1 MWLIRAALRRPIT
14 VLVLVVALGL
24 SSILAIMRTRVDI
37 FPNLDLPVIYV
48 AQPYGGMSPQQMEG
62 FVSYYYEYH
71 FLYINGIESVE
82 AKSIQG
88 TALLRLT
95 FHPGTNMSEALA
107 ETISYVNRAR
117 AFMPPGTVSPFV
129 IRYDAGTLPVGY
141 MVFSSPS
148 RTLGEIQDL
157 ALNRVRPVFAT
168 LPGVSS
174 PPPFGG
180 NQRTI
185 VINVDPQKLQAYGLS
200 PEKVVQALTSGN
212 SIQPSGNA
220 DIGTTHTLV
229 TTDSTVT
236 QISDLRNIPLRLGSG
251 ASVYIR
257 DIGSVSDS
265 SDVLAGYALLN
276 GKRTIYIPV
285 TKQPDAST
293 LTVVQ
298 EVRQNL
304 ARFQSL
310 VPDDIK
316 ITYEFDQSQYVRNAL
331 MSVLREGIIGA
342 LLTGLTLLL
351 FLRDWRSSLIVV
363 ITIPFALLTAVV
375 LLKLAGQT
383 INIMTLGG
391 LALAVGVLVEEGTVL
406 LENIHVHLDEAENT
420 ARAVHLASREVATP
434 RLLAML
440 CVMAVFIP
448 SFFMTGP
455 AQSLFLP
462 LSLAVGFAMGASYL
476 LSSSL
481 VPVLANWM
489 LKAKSSEEK
498 NAAHVEGSF
507 DRFRRRFESTLERV
521 MRVPALI
528 LGIYIIVAL
537 LVLLFIT
544 PRIAEEIF
552 PSAASTQFRLRI
564 DAPDGTRVAV
574 TEQMVK
580 RVLASIQEVAGI
592 ENLDLSL
599 GYVGTQGSSY
609 PINSVFLWTSGPQQA
624 IINVGLKQGASLKLA
639 DLEER
644 LRKTLP
650 QQFPDTHFSFDP
662 GVLIN
667 HTLSFGSA
675 SLAEVTVTGPQYAD
689 VASYAERV
697 RQKLAA
703 VPVLRDLEYEETLH
717 YPTVD
722 IRVNRLMAGQ
732 LGTTADAV
740 GSAVVAATASSRF
753 IAPSYWRDPRSGVSY
768 QVQVQV
774 PQAKMTSIADIGNIP
789 VGSTTGALPLVNQLA
804 DLRTGTVPGELDRQ
818 NGQWMLALSA
828 NVAGRDLRIAN
839 NAIEQALKD
848 TGAPPRGVRT
858 QIRGQVSAMHQ
869 IFGELVIGLGA
880 AIGVILLLLTA
891 SFQSFR
897 LALAVLS
904 TAPAVLTGSVL
915 MLLITGTTLNLES
928 FMGTIMAIGVAV
940 ANAILLVSFAEQNRL
955 KGIPA
960 REAAR
965 SAAAERLRPVLMT
978 SVAMIAGMVPMALAI
993 GQGSEETAPLGR
1005 AVIGGL
1011 SVATLATLFLL
1022 PMVFG
1027 IVQRNAAIGSR
1038 SLDPE
1043 DPESQW
1049 FEKQSEVVR

>member
-185 VINVDPQKLQAYGLS
+185 VINVDPQKLEAYGLS
-200 PEKVVQALTSGN
+200 PDQVARALTSGN
-212 SIQPSGNA
+212 SIQPAGNA
-220 DIGTTHTLV
+220 DIGTAHTLV
-229 TTDSTVT
+229 TTDTTVT
-236 QISDLRNIPLRLGSG
+236 QIGDLLSIPLKLGPG

-257 DIGSVSDS
+257 DVGSVSDS
-265 SDVLAGYALLN
+265 SDLLAGYALLN

-285 TKQPDAST
+285 TKRPDAST
-293 LTVVQ
+293 LTVVK
-298 EVRQNL
+298 EVRESL

-310 VPDDIK
+310 VPEDVK

-342 LLTGLTLLL
+342 LLTGLMLLL

-391 LALAVGVLVEEGTVL
+391 LALAVGVLVDEGTVL
-406 LENIHVHLDEAENT
+406 LENIHVHLDEGENT

-528 LGIYIIVAL
+528 LGIYIMVAL

-544 PRIAEEIF
+544 PRLAEEIF

-580 RVLASIQEVAGI
+580 RVLASIQDVAGI
-592 ENLDLSL
+592 DNLDLSL

-662 GVLIN
+662 GDLIN
-667 HTLSFGSA
+667 QTLSFGSA

-703 VPVLRDLEYEETLH
+703 VPVLRDLEYEEPLH

-732 LGTTADAV
+732 FGTTADAV

-789 VGSTTGALPLVNQLA
+789 VGSTTGARPLVNQLA

-891 SFQSFR
+891 NFQSLR

-928 FMGTIMAIGVAV
+928 FMGTIMAIGVAG

-1049 FEKQSEVVR
+1049 FEQQSEVVR

>member
-14 VLVLVVALGL
+14 VLVLVVALAL

-37 FPNLDLPVIYV
+37 FPNLNLPVIYV

-62 FVSYYYEYH
+62 FLSYYYEYH

-95 FHPGTNMSEALA
+95 FHPETNMSEALA
-107 ETISYVNRAR
+107 QTISYVNRAR

-148 RTLGEIQDL
+148 RTLAEIQDL

-185 VINVDPQKLQAYGLS
+185 VINVDPQKMQAYGLS
-200 PEKVVQALTSGN
+200 PEKIVQALTSGN
-212 SIQPSGNA
+212 SIQPAGNA
-220 DIGTTHTLV
+220 DIGTAHTLV

-236 QISDLRNIPLRLGSG
+236 QINDLLSVPLKLGSG

-257 DIGSVSDS
+257 DVGSVSDS
-265 SDVLAGYALLN
+265 SDLLAGYALLN

-285 TKQPDAST
+285 TKRPDAST

-304 ARFQSL
+304 PRFQSL
-310 VPDDIK
+310 VPEDIK

-391 LALAVGVLVEEGTVL
+391 LALSVGVLVDEGTVL
-406 LENIHVHLDEAENT
+406 LENIHVHLDNGEKT
-420 ARAVHLASREVATP
+420 ARAVFLASREVAVP

-489 LKAKSSEEK
+489 LKPKPLQQDE
-498 NAAHVEGSF
+498 NAHGEGSF
-507 DRFRRRFESTLERV
+507 DRFRHRFEHALERV
-521 MRVPALI
+521 MSLPVLLLSAYGI
-528 LGIYIIVAL
+528 LAL
-537 LVLLFIT
+537 LVLLFVA

-552 PSAASTQFRLRI
+552 PAAASTQVRLRI

-574 TEQMVK
+574 TEDIVK
-580 RVLASIQEVAGI
+580 RVLASIGNVAGDK
-592 ENLDLSL
+592 NLDLSL

-609 PINSVFLWTSGPQQA
+609 PINAVFLWTSGPQQA
-624 IINVGLKQGASLKLA
+624 IINVGLKQDSSLKLA
-639 DLEER
+639 DLEEQ
-644 LRKTLP
+644 LRKKLP
-650 QQFPDTHFSFDP
+650 QQFPDVHFSFDP
-662 GVLIN
+662 GDLVSQ
-667 HTLSFGSA
+667 TLSFGSA
-675 SLAEVTVTGPQYAD
+675 SLAEVTITGPQYAD

-703 VPVLRDLEYEETLH
+703 VPQLRDLEYEEPLH

-722 IRVNRLMAGQ
+722 IHVNRAMAGQ

-740 GSAVVAATASSRF
+740 GSAVVSATASSRF
-753 IAPSYWRDPRSGVSY
+753 VAPSYWRDPKSGVSY

-774 PQAKMTSIADIGNIP
+774 PQPKMTSLGDIGNIP
-789 VGSTTGALPLVNQLA
+789 VGSTTGAQPLVNQLA
-804 DLRTGTVPGELDRQ
+804 DLRSSTVPGELDRQ

-828 NVAGRDLRIAN
+828 NLAGRDLRLAN
-839 NAIEQALKD
+839 KSIEKALAD
-848 TGAPPRGVRT
+848 AGAPPRGVKT
-858 QIRGQVSAMHQ
+858 EIRGQVSALQQ
-869 IFGELVIGLGA
+869 IFGELAIGLVA

-891 SFQSFR
+891 NFQSLK
-897 LALAVLS
+897 LALVVLS
-904 TAPAVLTGSVL
+904 TAPAVLAGSVL

-955 KGIPA
+955 KGA
-960 REAAR
+960 AALEAAR
-965 SAAAERLRPVLMT
+965 AAASERLRPVLMT
-978 SVAMIAGMVPMALAI
+978 SLAMIAGMIPMALAF

-1011 SVATLATLFLL
+1011 FAATIATLFLL
-1022 PMVFG
+1022 PTIFG
-1027 IVQRNAAIGSR
+1027 LAQRNASRGSR

-1043 DPESQW
+1043 DPASKW
-1049 FEKQSEVVR
+1049 FEQPSEATR

>member
-185 VINVDPQKLQAYGLS
+185 VINVDPQKLEAYGLS
-200 PEKVVQALTSGN
+200 PDQVARALTSGN
-212 SIQPSGNA
+212 SIQPAGNA
-220 DIGTTHTLV
+220 DIGTAHTLV
-229 TTDSTVT
+229 TTDTTVT
-236 QISDLRNIPLRLGSG
+236 QIGDLLSIPLKLGPG

-257 DIGSVSDS
+257 DVGSVSDS
-265 SDVLAGYALLN
+265 SDLLAGYALLN

-285 TKQPDAST
+285 TKRPDAST
-293 LTVVQ
+293 LTVVK
-298 EVRQNL
+298 EVRESL

-310 VPDDIK
+310 VPEDVK

-342 LLTGLTLLL
+342 LLTGLMLLL

-391 LALAVGVLVEEGTVL
+391 LALAVGVLVDEGTVL
-406 LENIHVHLDEAENT
+406 LENIHVHLDEGENT

-662 GVLIN
+662 GDLIN
-667 HTLSFGSA
+667 QTLSFGSA

-703 VPVLRDLEYEETLH
+703 VPVLRDLEYEEPLH

-789 VGSTTGALPLVNQLA
+789 VGSTTGARPLVNQLA

-869 IFGELVIGLGA
+869 IFGELVIGLAA

-891 SFQSFR
+891 NFQSFR

-928 FMGTIMAIGVAV
+928 FMGTIMAIGVAG

-1049 FEKQSEVVR
+1049 FEQQSEVVR

>member
-1 MWLIRAALRRPIT
+1 MWLTSIALRRPVA
-14 VLVLVVALGL
+14 VLVLVFALAL
-24 SSILAIMRTRVDI
+24 ASVLAIMRTRVDI

-62 FVSYYYEYH
+62 FVAYYYEYH

-88 TALLRLT
+88 TSLLRLT
-95 FHPGTNMSEALA
+95 FHAGTNMSDALA
-107 ETISYVNRAR
+107 QTISYVNRAR

-148 RTLGEIQDL
+148 RTLAEIQDL

-185 VINVDPQKLQAYGLS
+185 VVNVDPQKLQAYGLS

-212 SIQPSGNA
+212 SIQPAGNA
-220 DIGTTHTLV
+220 DIGTMHTLV
-229 TTDSTVT
+229 TTDSTVI
-236 QISDLRNIPLRLGSG
+236 QINDLLGIPLRLGSG
-251 ASVYIR
+251 ASVYMR
-257 DIGSVSDS
+257 DIGSVSDA
-265 SDVLAGYALLN
+265 SDLLAGYALLN

-285 TKQPDAST
+285 TKRPDAST

-298 EVRQNL
+298 EVRDNL
-304 ARFQSL
+304 SRFQSL
-310 VPDDIK
+310 VPEDIK

-331 MSVLREGIIGA
+331 MSVLREAIIGA

-375 LLKLAGQT
+375 LLKLTGQT

-391 LALAVGVLVEEGTVL
+391 LALAVGVLVDEGTVL
-406 LENIHVHLDEAENT
+406 LENIHVHLDDGEKT
-420 ARAVHLASREVATP
+420 ARAVHLASREVAVP

-440 CVMAVFIP
+440 CVMAVFLP
-448 SFFMTGP
+448 SFFMTGV

-489 LKAKSSEEK
+489 LKAKPTHQVE
-498 NAAHVEGSF
+498 AHKQGGF
-507 DRFRRRFESTLERV
+507 DRFRHRFERV
-521 MRVPALI
+521 LGRAMRIPGI
-528 LGIYIIVAL
+528 LLTAYGLVAL
-537 LVLLFIT
+537 LVLLFVT

-574 TEQMVK
+574 TEELVK
-580 RVLASIQEVAGI
+580 RVLTSIREVAGDK
-592 ENLDLSL
+592 NLDLSL

-609 PINSVFLWTSGPQQA
+609 PINAVFLWTSGPQQA
-624 IINVGLKQGASLKLA
+624 IINVGLKQDSSIKLA
-639 DLEER
+639 ALEEQ
-644 LRKTLP
+644 LRKRLP
-650 QQFPDTHFSFDP
+650 EQFPGAHFSFDP
-662 GVLIN
+662 GDLISQI
-667 HTLSFGSA
+667 LSFGSS
-675 SLAEVTVTGPQYAD
+675 SLAEVTITGPQYAD

-703 VPVLRDLEYEETLH
+703 VPELRDLEYEEPQH

-722 IRVNRLMAGQ
+722 IHVNRAMAGQ

-740 GSAVVAATASSRF
+740 GSAVVSATASSRF
-753 IAPSYWRDPRSGVSY
+753 VAPSYWRDPKSGVSY

-774 PQAKMTSIADIGNIP
+774 PQAKMTSLAAIGNIP
-789 VGSTTGALPLVNQLA
+789 VGSTTGAQPVVNQLA
-804 DLRTGTVPGELDRQ
+804 DLRSSTVPGELDRQ

-828 NVAGRDLRIAN
+828 NLGGRDLRLAN
-839 NAIEQALKD
+839 KAIEKALAD
-848 TGAPPRGVRT
+848 TGAPPRGVKT
-858 QIRGQVSAMHQ
+858 AIRGQVSALRQ
-869 IFGELVIGLGA
+869 IFGELAIGVVA
-880 AIGVILLLLTA
+880 AVGVILLLLTA
-891 SFQSFR
+891 NFQSLK
-897 LALAVLS
+897 LALVVLS
-904 TAPAVLTGSVL
+904 TAPAVLAGSVL
-915 MLLITGTTLNLES
+915 MLLLTGTTLNLES

-940 ANAILLVSFAEQNRL
+940 ANAILLVTFAEQNRL
-955 KGIPA
+955 KGASAPD
-960 REAAR
+960 AAR
-965 SAAAERLRPVLMT
+965 AAAAERLRPVLMT
-978 SVAMIAGMVPMALAI
+978 SLAMIAGMVPMALAF
-993 GQGSEETAPLGR
+993 GQGNEETAPLGR

-1022 PMVFG
+1022 PVVFG
-1027 IVQRNAAIGSR
+1027 LVQRNASTGSR

-1043 DPESQW
+1043 DPESRW
-1049 FEKQSEVVR
+1049 FESTSEVAR